1 MSKISDQLMQAF
13 EIAMDEKISKLRYDK
28 SIQANIKKIEDASI
42 GKYSVEYTGGVFDAY
57 AEDLSKAYRV
67 GETVWVSIPE
77 GDFSNKKFIRNSVS
91 NLSTSAAQKSELAN
105 SIFEVSPNFS
115 DLGYI
120 YNDSQFGLA
129 IRNETKPDTVTVS
142 GEGSE
147 DFQERFAVYMEQYE
161 YIKVAANFKTE
172 FLEQHSIGDYGLIVT
187 FKNLSDQDVAY
198 FLNLRDFNGNPYAL
212 TTWSP
217 QFAVLKVPKG
227 QLSNLSS
234 IVFYQTGFDNL
245 ENEIVDLDNLFV
257 KDISLSFVEVQDL
270 TEQPYYLSVV
280 AQDGLLFTTTTTTL
294 SFLGQLYYYGDQLND
309 NCVYQ
314 WYEQDLSVSSTSE
327 DYDVRAGWGWKAI
340 EEATGKEFSIAQSEV
355 PWQSSYKLVVVYN
368 DDITME
374 RVFTVTNSE
383 SSINL
388 AIVQENRDSGTVILK
403 LNDSTKSGSWY
414 YVSSDG
420 YEHSLNGGVASTS
433 IDATNYL
440 VYSPMTFYCQV
451 PNIGV
456 LSYIM
461 RNFESDQD
469 VTVTFAGE
477 NLFTYDA
484 NGNYKIQDAGS
495 EKRLEVT
502 TIWNNGVIS
511 SDCTVD
517 WLDGEGNILPIG
529 QVIDYTNRNSMFSQV
544 RIVEVDSSRKILYY
558 KIKHKFK
565 LYPEQNNSFR
575 IRITPR
581 GQEPIFFTKQ
591 IYFTKIGD
599 PGTNGTTYQVL
610 ITSNHK
616 FMIASGNLQLTCMVY
631 KDQDVFNGAATITW
645 ELFNLLTQD
654 DQQKVTG
661 SSVWVKAD
669 GDDNA
674 RYVKVTAQITD
685 GSERST
691 IYSFYPI
698 YTIATSIDDEDT
710 VDLSL
715 LPKYVQYGS
724 NGLNPQY
731 LRNVVVG
738 EDIPFV
744 INQLTLRNVT
754 IDGNNYLKFPDSFPV
769 KSSASY
775 AAASNVALIEL
786 AAAGTTIYYP
796 IVMYMNTFGNE
807 AINNWDGVSVDLGT
821 AADPHVFAPQI
832 GAGSKDSNTNKFT
845 GVIMGK
851 DTSQEDKVGLYG
863 YNKGIN
869 TFGLRE
875 DGLAYFGSSSNHGRI
890 VIDPDFHDSAVIY
903 GGKNTLDDGQL
914 KPTANGMFI
923 RLARSDEQSYAD
935 LEAISV
941 GKDPDT
947 GKANFDVTYDGK
959 LFAQQATIKGTITAA
974 EGSIGGWRITKRTK
988 DGREVTTLQA
998 ERTYLDSDGYLQVA
1012 DGSFS
1017 GNISASTINGG
1028 VIQGDAYIYGNTI
1041 EAGTISSTEISA
1053 STITGGTITGT
1064 DIYASTFYATSGDS
1078 TKYLTIT
1085 DRGIKFNNTSVGGS
1099 WSLLFNSS
1107 STSPSALELLTNKG
1121 FIKLNAENDIKLV
1134 SGQYIELTSSQGL
1147 KLSSTMYG
1155 DLSNR
1160 PYGVEGLIYFEI

>member
-120 YNDSQFGLA
+120 YNDNQFGLA

-172 FLEQHSIGDYGLIVT
+172 FLEQHSIGDYGLIMT
-187 FKNLSDQDVAY
+187 FKNLSNQDVAY

-217 QFAVLKVPKG
+217 QFAILKVPKG

-245 ENEIVDLDNLFV
+245 ENEIADLENLFV

-280 AQDGLLFTTTTTTL
+280 AQDGLLFTETTTTL

-340 EEATGKEFSIAQSEV
+340 EGETGKEFSIAQSEV

-368 DDITME
+368 DDVTME

-388 AIVQENRDSGTVILK
+388 AIIQENRDSGTVILK
-403 LNDSTKSGSWY
+403 LNDSTKLGSWY

-420 YEHSLNGGVASTS
+420 HEHSLNGGVASTS

-616 FMIASGNLQLTCMVY
+616 FMVASGNLQLTCTVY
-631 KDQDVFNGAATITW
+631 KDQDIFNGTATITW

-661 SSVWVKAD
+661 SSVWVKAN
-669 GDDNA
+669 GNDNK
-674 RYVKVTAQITD
+674 RYVKVTAAITD
-685 GSERST
+685 GTSHST
-691 IYSFYPI
+691 VYSFYPI
-698 YTIATSIDDEDT
+698 YTVTTSIDEDS
-710 VDLSL
+710 VDLST
-715 LPKYVQYGS
+715 LPQYVQYGS

-731 LRNVVVG
+731 LRYEVG
-738 EDIPFV
+738 DDVTPIE
-744 INQLTLRNVT
+744 NVT
-754 IDGNNYLKFPDSFPV
+754 KVDKYLKFPDSFN
-769 KSSASY
+769 
-775 AAASNVALIEL
+775 AANHVALIKL

-807 AINNWDGVSVDLGT
+807 AINSWDGVT
-821 AADPHVFAPQI
+821 AGIDADSNSILAPQI
-832 GAGSKDSNTNKFT
+832 GAGSKNANTNKFT
-845 GVIMGK
+845 GVVMGK
-851 DTSQEDKVGLYG
+851 DTSQNKIGLYG
-863 YNKGIN
+863 YDDGVN
-869 TFGLRE
+869 TFGLME
-875 DGLAYFGSSSNHGRI
+875 NGKAYFGAKSGGGQI
-890 VIDPDFHDSAVIY
+890 VLDGTTATIY
-903 GGKNTLDDGQL
+903 GGDSSSSAAA
-914 KPTANGMFI
+914 ANGMIIQLANRGVSGSTKAI
-923 RLARSDEQSYAD
+923 RIGNDQFTVDYN
-935 LEAISV
+935 
-941 GKDPDT
+941 G
-947 GKANFDVTYDGK
+947 NFVAKNGT
-959 LFAQQATIKGTITAA
+959 LTGTITATG
-974 EGSIGGWRITKRTK
+974 GSIAGWNITKRTK
-988 DGREVTTLQA
+988 NGVQISTLSA
-998 ERTYLDSDGYLQVA
+998 GSTYLDSDGYLQVA
-1012 DGSFS
+1012 NGSFS

-1041 EAGTISSTEISA
+1041 EAGTISSTDISA

-1107 STSPSALELLTNKG
+1107 STAPSALELLTNKG